1 MGKENEKIKLTA
13 QERADL
19 KRYCSSG
26 VRNVRLVNRA
36 KIILA
41 LDTEGGRIADRQES
55 IAERLGV
62 CRQTVNT
69 VKRDFLAA
77 ENVTRSLQGK
87 PRETPPVP
95 PKVTGEMEA
104 RIIAL
109 ACGPAPQGCVRW
121 TLRLLAAKCVELC
134 YSDTMSHMTVSRLLK
149 KRNLNRI

>member
-41 LDTEGGRIADRQES
+41 LDTSGGRTADRQES

-77 ENVTRSLQGK
+77 ENITTFLQRK

-109 ACGPAPQGCVRW
+109 ACGPVPQGCAHW

-134 YSDTMSHMTVSRLLK
+134 YSDTMSHMTISRLLK

>member
-1 MGKENEKIKLTA
+1 MRKEYIKLTV

-19 KRYCSSG
+19 ERYCSTG
-26 VRNVRLVNRA
+26 VHSVRLVDRA

-41 LDTEGGRIADRQES
+41 LDTSGNRTAEGQQT

-62 CRQTVNT
+62 CRQTVNN
-69 VKRDFLAA
+69 VKSDFLAA
-77 ENVTRSLQGK
+77 ESITTFLQRK
-87 PRETPPVP
+87 KRDTPPVP
-95 PKVTGEMEA
+95 PKITGEMEA

-109 ACGPAPQGCVRW
+109 ACGPAPQGCAHW

-134 YSDTMSHMTVSRLLK
+134 YSDTMSHMTISRLLK